1 MKEYYFKYIFQKK
14 IRKENKTKTKI
25 KRTSKRN
32 APVLRTF
39 KLEGNDGDL
48 EKAMASFRVMTYGN
62 QHHPRLAKKLISK

>member
-14 IRKENKTKTKI
+14 IRKENKTNTKI

-39 KLEGNDGDL
+39 KLEGNDRDL